1 MSFRFAFHESGSL
14 ELTSPHPSHI
24 RLELLKAG
32 ADRERANEAELEVV
46 EAKGPDV
53 GPIDAGNGVTITRRL
68 ERRRRVYTI
77 AWSRTV
83 ERSGP

>member
-1 MSFRFAFHESGSL
+1 MSFRLLYHESGSL

-24 RLELLKAG
+24 LPELLKAG
-32 ADRERANEAELEVV
+32 ADRQMANAAELEVI
-46 EAKGPDV
+46 ESRGPDV
-53 GPIDAGNGVTITRRL
+53 GPLDAGNGVSITRRL

-83 ERSGP
+83 QEGEP